1 MLGTWKIN
9 QMKVLL
15 FCVLT
20 AIFSPCAF
28 ASKENPAA
36 SHDSPFK
43 FPLNSIQSEGDKP
56 IVVDSASS
64 GKRKISIV
72 EIYKQGYTPE
82 SEHLRTHGTIYVYS
96 APFYLELD
104 EDGTIS
110 QTDVMWGTRLEIVA
124 ISDKKCWI
132 ASDSLKPRYVEEI
145 YEIDLRKALPRNPE
159 SLPQEPLHQFFKDC
173 GLRFHRPGNR
183 VSYTVS
189 EDGETLILTP
199 HKPGKQPEDFP
210 VREFVY
216 RVSPEQAESET
227 LSDSSERRENSEAPA
242 SEPESGAYNVAG
254 GILGL
259 IAILA
264 ALFIWRKIRSREKSN
279 NT

>member
-15 FCVLT
+15 FCVLI

-28 ASKENPAA
+28 AAKENSAA
-36 SHDSPFK
+36 SHDSPFR
-43 FPLNSIQSEGDKP
+43 FPLNSILSEGDKP

-82 SEHLRTHGTIYVYS
+82 SEYLRARGTMYVYS

-110 QTDVMWGTRLEIVA
+110 RTNVMWGTRLEIVA

-145 YEIDLRKALPRNPE
+145 YEIDLRKALPRSPDF
-159 SLPQEPLHQFFKDC
+159 LPQEPLHQFFKDC
-173 GLRFHRPGNR
+173 ELRFHHPGNR
-183 VSYTVS
+183 VSYSVS

-210 VREFVY
+210 VKEFVY
-216 RVSPEQAESET
+216 KVSPEQAESEMR
-227 LSDSSERRENSEAPA
+227 SNSSERRESPEAPA
-242 SEPESGAYNVAG
+242 SEPESRAYNVAG

-259 IAILA
+259 IAILG
-264 ALFIWRKIRSREKSN
+264 ALFIWRQCDYCRTKK
-279 NT
+279 TK